1 LSRAFHLTTRDAVD
15 EPTAIE
21 VPCSALS
28 NETLERLITEFVT
41 RDGTDY
47 GGTERPLADKI
58 ADVRRQLARGEA
70 KIVYDPESETANIVP
85 AKPR

>member
-1 LSRAFHLTTRDAVD
+1 MN
-15 EPTAIE
+15 EPTAID
-21 VPCSALS
+21 VPYTTLS
-28 NETLERLITEFVT
+28 DETLERLIAEFVT

-47 GGTERPLADKI
+47 GDTERPLADKI

-85 AKPR
+85 ANPR

>member
-1 LSRAFHLTTRDAVD
+1 MS
-15 EPTAIE
+15 EPTGID
-21 VPCSALS
+21 VPYADLS
-28 NETLERLITEFVT
+28 DATLEGLITEFVT

-47 GGTERPLADKI
+47 GDVERSLADKI

-85 AKPR
+85 AIPR

>member
-1 LSRAFHLTTRDAVD
+1 MN

-21 VPCSALS
+21 VPHTALS
-28 NETLERLITEFVT
+28 DEVLDRLMEEFVT

-47 GGTERPLADKI
+47 GDTERSLADKI

-85 AKPR
+85 AHPR

>member
-1 LSRAFHLTTRDAVD
+1 MN
-15 EPTAIE
+15 EPTGID
-21 VPCSALS
+21 VPYATLS
-28 NETLERLITEFVT
+28 DETLERLITEFVT

-47 GGTERPLADKI
+47 GDTERSLAGKV

-85 AKPR
+85 ASPR

>member
-41 RDGTDY
+41 RDGT
-47 GGTERPLADKI
+47 ERPIADKI

-85 AKPR
+85 GKPR